1 MTNIL
6 FTNLYKEFNI
16 QLNLLNSN
24 SKNDINIEN
33 IFIKYIEI
41 NTIKVLMI
49 KIKINYE
56 KF

>member
-41 NTIKVLMI
+41 NNII
-49 KIKINYE
+49 
-56 KF
+56 F